1 MKKEYDFSNAIR
13 NPYIDEN
20 LDREI
25 TITLNDKTM
34 DYFKEIAEKKGI
46 SYQTLINIFLNYC
59 ADKKLDI
66 AVVSSER

>member
-20 LDREI
+20 LDKEI
-25 TITLNDKTM
+25 TITLSDKTM

-46 SYQTLINIFLNYC
+46 SYQALINIFLNDC

-66 AVVSSER
+66 AVVSSEK